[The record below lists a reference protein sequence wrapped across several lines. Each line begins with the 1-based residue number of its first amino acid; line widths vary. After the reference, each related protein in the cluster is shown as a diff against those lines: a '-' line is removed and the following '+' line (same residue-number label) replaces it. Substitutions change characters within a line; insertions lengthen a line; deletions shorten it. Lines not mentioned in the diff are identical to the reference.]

1 MYLDSLASVTRA
13 DTVGQLLT
21 VIRNPKHL
29 VRAHT
34 RFALQEIIL
43 MLNFARA
50 LTSAFMLVDPR

>member
-1 MYLDSLASVTRA
+1 MYFDSLASVTRA

-21 VIRNPKHL
+21 VIRNPKNF

-34 RFALQEIIL
+34 RFTLQEIIL
-43 MLNFARA
+43 MLNFASA